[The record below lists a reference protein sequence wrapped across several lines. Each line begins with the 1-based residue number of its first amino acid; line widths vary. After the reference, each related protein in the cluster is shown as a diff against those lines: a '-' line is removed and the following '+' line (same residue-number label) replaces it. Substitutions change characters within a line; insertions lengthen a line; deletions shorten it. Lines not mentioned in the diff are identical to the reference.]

1 MSNRADSPAGIHSEK
16 VENALLV
23 SISLPDMKAGEAES
37 HLDELKQLVDTM
49 GLTTIDSTV
58 VKLKKPSSR
67 YLVGSGKAQEL
78 ADLAAELEADCIIFD
93 DELSPSQQRNWET
106 LTELCVIDR
115 HEVILDIFA
124 ESAHSREAALQV
136 GLARMEYSLPRLTR
150 AWTHL
155 SRQRGGQRGTRGEGE
170 TQLEADRRI
179 VVRRIHKYKTE
190 LARVRSQRETRRRMR
205 TSVPI
210 PTAAI
215 VGYTNAG
222 KSSLLNALTGAD
234 ALVEDK
240 LFATLD
246 PTTRRLPIHNG
257 SEVLLTDT
265 VGFIRKLPHD
275 LVDAFKSTLE
285 ETVLADML
293 IHVLDASNPEV
304 RHHHETTLAVL
315 DELGAGEKPSLLIF
329 NKTDLPAAALAIG
342 ALRNDFPTAIFVSVH
357 TGDNLDRITQGIK
370 SLLFDTVPVEEY
382 NIPSDRYDIAA
393 LIHRTG
399 RVIQETYEDDL
410 MIIKAQVPPKTRGL
424 CAAFLAK

>member
-1 MSNRADSPAGIHSEK
+1 MSERFESPAGINSEK
-16 VENALLV
+16 VETALLV
-23 SISLPDMKAGEAES
+23 SISLPGMATGEAES
-37 HLDELKQLVDTM
+37 HLDELVQLVDTM
-49 GLTTIDSTV
+49 GLTTLDAAV
-58 VKLKKPSSR
+58 VKLRKPASR
-67 YLVGSGKAQEL
+67 YLVGSGKAQEI
-78 ADLAAELEADCIIFD
+78 ADLATELGADCIIFD
-93 DELSPSQQRNWET
+93 DELTPSQQRNWEA
-106 LTELCVIDR
+106 LTEMCVIDR

-124 ESAHSREAALQV
+124 ESAHTREAALQV

-170 TQLEADRRI
+170 TQLEADRR
-179 VVRRIHKYKTE
+179 VVERRIHKYKSE
-190 LARVRSQRETRRRMR
+190 LAKVRSQRETRRRMR
-205 TSVPI
+205 TADPV

-246 PTTRRLPIHNG
+246 PTTRRLPIQNG

-285 ETVLADML
+285 ETVLSDML

-329 NKTDLPAAALAIG
+329 NKIDLPEAAQAID
-342 ALRNDFPTAIFVSVH
+342 ALREDFPTGIFVSVH
-357 TGDNLDRITQGIK
+357 AGENLDLVTQGIK
-370 SLLFDTVPVEEY
+370 GLLFDTIPVEEY
-382 NIPSDRYDIAA
+382 SIPTDRYDIAA

-399 RVIQETYEDDL
+399 RVIQETYEGDVTH
-410 MIIKAQVPPKTRGL
+410 IRAQVPSKTRGL
-424 CAAFLAK
+424 CAAFLAR